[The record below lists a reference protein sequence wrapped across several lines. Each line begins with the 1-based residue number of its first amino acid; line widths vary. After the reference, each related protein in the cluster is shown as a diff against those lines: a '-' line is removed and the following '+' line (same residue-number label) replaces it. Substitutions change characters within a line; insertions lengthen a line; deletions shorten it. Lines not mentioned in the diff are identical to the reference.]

1 MLSVVSALQVPI
13 SSLIRMWEL
22 LLSSIWAT
30 FNFQGTSGTK
40 AALGKTIMNIFS
52 GDQGNVP
59 SEDIKES
66 ELSLEHG
73 FLLLRRGHLRQI

>member
-1 MLSVVSALQVPI
+1 MLSVASALQVPMR
-13 SSLIRMWEL
+13 SLLGMWEL
-22 LLSSIWAT
+22 LLGSIWAT

-40 AALGKTIMNIFS
+40 AALGKTIMNIVS

-59 SEDIKES
+59 SEDIEES

-73 FLLLRRGHLRQI
+73 FLLLRPGLLRQI